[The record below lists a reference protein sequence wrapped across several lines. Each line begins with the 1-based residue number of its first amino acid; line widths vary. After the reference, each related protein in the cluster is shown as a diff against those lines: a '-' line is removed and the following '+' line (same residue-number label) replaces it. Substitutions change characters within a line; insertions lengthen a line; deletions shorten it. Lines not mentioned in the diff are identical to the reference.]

1 MKPTHYLSLLFLLLM
16 GCDPVHS
23 LQLENGT
30 KDGDL
35 EVLYASDLYF
45 NDKVIEG
52 YELTGDKSIKRTMLA
67 PGETMEIGTVH
78 ARYQPRPDDVKID
91 YLEIR
96 YRNDTIVL
104 KGRRAIFSTIQK
116 IESLDWRF
124 VVK

>member
-1 MKPTHYLSLLFLLLM
+1 MRPLFCLKLLSLLLA

-23 LQLENGT
+23 LLLENGT

-35 EVLYASDLYF
+35 EVLYASELYF
-45 NDKVIEG
+45 EDKVIEG
-52 YELTGDKSIKRTMLA
+52 YELNGDKSINRTKLA

-78 ARYQPRPDDVKID
+78 ARYQPKPEDVRLD

-104 KGRRAIFSTIQK
+104 RGRHAIFSTIQK
-116 IESLDWRF
+116 IENLDWRF